1 MTLSPISATIALAR
15 RFVIDFL
22 DHFVTRPEFLLDVL
36 ELDTFYDGNFRA
48 GSGDFNAF
56 KIMEKD
62 AGLTAQMRSGI
73 LTVLGAR
80 SLSCHHLP
88 PPGSIPAR

>member
-1 MTLSPISATIALAR
+1 MMLSLVLTTIVLAR
-15 RFVIDFL
+15 RFVIDSL
-22 DHFVTRPEFLLDVL
+22 DQFVTCFELLLDAL
-36 ELDTFYDGNFRA
+36 ELDTFYDGNCRV
-48 GSGDFNAF
+48 GSGDFNAV

-73 LTVLGAR
+73 LTVLRAR

-88 PPGSIPAR
+88 PPESISAR